1 MTLLLLKVF
10 LLWLLMAAGAVLNG
24 VSRDKLLTPWL
35 GPRPALTLSGLS
47 LSILIGVITYLTLPW
62 LGYLPEELYLLIG
75 CLWVA
80 LTMALEY
87 LLGRIVLHQSWQTI
101 SERFNLSDGNLMILV
116 LLVTAAS
123 PWCAA
128 RLLGMI

>member
-1 MTLLLLKVF
+1 
-10 LLWLLMAAGAVLNG
+10 MAAGAVLNG

-35 GPRPALTLSGLS
+35 GTRQALTLSGLS
-47 LSILIGVITYLTLPW
+47 LSTLIVVVTYLTLPW
-62 LGYLPEELYLLIG
+62 LGHLPEELYLLIG
-75 CLWVA
+75 CFWVA
-80 LTMALEY
+80 LTMAFEY
-87 LLGRIVLHQSWQTI
+87 LLGRIVLQQSWQTI
-101 SERFNLSDGNLMILV
+101 NERFNLSEGNLMILV